1 MGASIDCVCLLRKLI
16 SPRTT
21 MTAQN
26 FLTATQDQ
34 DMALFEHSVNAKNQ
48 VQKEELA
55 IAIASQN
62 HLEEEYNKAQ
72 DEVYTWVEVAFLA
85 QKEGRDDLLLEALRQ
100 KQIHQ
105 KNASYLKVQLDE
117 ICCKINSLQLE
128 FA

>member
-1 MGASIDCVCLLRKLI
+1 
-16 SPRTT
+16 
-21 MTAQN
+21 MTAHN
-26 FLTATQDQ
+26 FLTSTQAQ
-34 DMALFEHSVNAKNQ
+34 VMALIEDSVNAKNQ

-62 HLEEEYNKAQ
+62 HLEEEYDKAEN
-72 DEVYTWVEVAFLA
+72 EVYTWVQVAFLA

-105 KNASYLKVQLDE
+105 KNASVLKGQLDA
-117 ICCKINSLQLE
+117 IRCKIKSLGLE